1 MSACMKMCMYVCVVP
16 TALYGIL
23 SALHDDGRRYFG
35 RTAGAAMSILTH
47 SLTFVSMR
55 RRLYGVAAQNCYR
68 SYLGEFSHR
77 PASSVATYP
86 LQPLLLNQYCQC
98 SYPSLP
104 CHLLPQG
111 PRPPPYVLSKKRRTT
126 IRCPDKWLGR
136 DCCARVLTRRRLY
149 GVAAQ
154 YCYRSYLGESPRRP
168 ASSVTVHP
176 LQPLPPRQ

>member
-23 SALHDDGRRYFG
+23 FALHDDGRRYFG

-55 RRLYGVAAQNCYR
+55 RRLCGVAAQNCYR

-86 LQPLLLNQYCQC
+86 LQTCPLTNNTTALTPHYHVTPHRKGQVV
-98 SYPSLP
+98 
-104 CHLLPQG
+104 
-111 PRPPPYVLSKKRRTT
+111 PPTYFQR
-126 IRCPDKWLGR
+126 
-136 DCCARVLTRRRLY
+136 
-149 GVAAQ
+149 GVERQ
-154 YCYRSYLGESPRRP
+154 
-168 ASSVTVHP
+168 SSVQINGGVMNTARMFQCAEGCAV
-176 LQPLPPRQ
+176 